1 MRFSP
6 RISALVFLFTVLIA
20 AIGCGGGSMAMSTSL
35 QPSITLAAQPS
46 TVSSGSSTVL
56 TWNASNASSVSVSGL
71 GTFPATGSVKVTPT
85 ATTTYTATATG
96 PGGTTQSS
104 TVVSV
109 TTSGPPP
116 TVVLSAQPSII
127 APGASAVL
135 SWTTTNTTSVSIA
148 GVGTFGATGST
159 MVTPASTTTYP
170 ATATG
175 PGGTAVSN

>member
-56 TWNASNASSVSVSGL
+56 TWNASNASSVSISGV
-71 GTFPATGSVKVTPT
+71 GTFPASGSVKVTPT

-96 PGGTTQSS
+96 TGGETASS
-104 TVVSV
+104 TGANV
-109 TTSGPPP
+109 TISGQAP
-116 TVVLSAQPSII
+116 TIALSAQPNNIGV
-127 APGASAVL
+127 GASAVL
-135 SWTTTNTTSVSIA
+135 SWTTTNATSVSIA
-148 GVGTFGATGST
+148 GVGMFGA
-159 MVTPASTTTYP
+159 
-170 ATATG
+170 
-175 PGGTAVSN
+175 N